1 MSLTFA
7 CGDALIARREE
18 IRQLFAGLPL
28 EEVERRRAC
37 MLKVKERLYPLDMGT
52 FQYLNLCIEHAESLI
67 IASAVSGEVLSE
79 ENIRTIEEHAAVDT
93 GAVLETAHQVLGGFD
108 DPTVIKMTDDATI
121 NYATTDC

>member
-7 CGDALIARREE
+7 SGDALIARQEE

-37 MLKVKERLYPLDMGT
+37 MLKVKERFYPLGMGP
-52 FQYLNLCIEHAESLI
+52 FQYINLCIEHAESLI
-67 IASAVSGEVLSE
+67 IASAVSGEMLSE
-79 ENIRTIEEHAAVDT
+79 ENIRTIEDNAAVDT
-93 GAVLETAHQVLGGFD
+93 GAVLETAHQLLGGFD
-108 DPTVIKMTDDATI
+108 DPTIIKILDDATI

>member
-7 CGDALIARREE
+7 CGDALIARQEE

-37 MLKVKERLYPLDMGT
+37 MLKVKDRFYPLGNGP

-79 ENIRTIEEHAAVDT
+79 ENIRTIEDNAAVDT
-93 GAVLETAHQVLGGFD
+93 GAVLETAHRLLGGFD
-108 DPTVIKMTDDATI
+108 DPTVIKMLDDATI